1 MNLTH
6 KESDIVF
13 QIMDAMTFG
22 HDSMELRHRVGRLLL
37 DLLKADYFASYV
49 WRQDQGDF
57 LERVSIN
64 MDDGNLKNYEQYFQF
79 RDPITPT
86 LQRRKTAT
94 SVSQIISRRRF
105 ERTEFFNDFLA
116 TDGLHF
122 GVNYYAYSS
131 GRNIGD
137 LRIWRSA
144 KREDFSYRD
153 LEILNA
159 LGPAFT
165 NAMRACR
172 TAEQYSD
179 GEMQLLNAMEGVALK
194 TGLTSRE
201 KEIAVAV
208 LVGNSDREIAEAM
221 CIAVS
226 TVRTH
231 LKHIYRKLE
240 ISGRTQLINRI
251 ALN

>member
-6 KESDIVF
+6 RESDIVF

-22 HDSMELRHRVGRLLL
+22 HDSKELRGRVGRLLL

-49 WRQDQGDF
+49 WRQEQDNF

-64 MDDGNLKNYEQYFQF
+64 MDDSNLRNYEQYFQY

-86 LQRRKTAT
+86 LQRRRTAT
-94 SVSQIISRRRF
+94 CVSQIISRRRF

-116 TDGLHF
+116 RDGLHF
-122 GVNYYAYSS
+122 GVNFYAYSS

-137 LRIWRSA
+137 LRIWRSS
-144 KREDFSYRD
+144 KREDFSRRD

-172 TAEQYSD
+172 TAEQNSN
-179 GEMQLLNAMEGVALK
+179 GEMGLLNAMEDVALNA
-194 TGLTSRE
+194 GLTARE

-208 LVGNSDREIAEAM
+208 LVGNSDKQIADTF

-231 LKHIYRKLE
+231 LKHIYRKLGV
-240 ISGRTQLINRI
+240 SGRTQLINRI